1 MRFHDWPVIT
11 DLPATLPQIADQF
24 FATVELRARRLVTI
38 KITDQANPEGDVV
51 QIIAVNVASVNLT
64 APAIAHFDLAV
75 AGRSAIANHKM
86 VSESVLHPAKMS
98 MVIIERGSVALTR
111 PAVMNDNVLPAAA
124 RHRSA
129 IDLTADRRRQITIT
143 RAAARAASPTA
154 KYSCPETAR
163 FFITVFFNR

>member
-1 MRFHDWPVIT
+1 MRFHDWPVIA
-11 DLPATLPQIADQF
+11 DFPATLPQVADQF
-24 FATVELRARRLVTI
+24 FATVELRARRLVAI
-38 KITDQANPEGDVV
+38 EITDQANPEGDVV

-75 AGRSAIANHKM
+75 AGRSPVADHKM

-98 MVIIERGSVALTR
+98 MVIIERGSVALTS

-129 IDLTADRRRQITIT
+129 VDLTADGRRQITIT
-143 RAAARAASPTA
+143 GAAARAAASAA
-154 KYSCPETAR
+154 KYSSPETAR
-163 FFITVFFNR
+163 FFIAVFFDR